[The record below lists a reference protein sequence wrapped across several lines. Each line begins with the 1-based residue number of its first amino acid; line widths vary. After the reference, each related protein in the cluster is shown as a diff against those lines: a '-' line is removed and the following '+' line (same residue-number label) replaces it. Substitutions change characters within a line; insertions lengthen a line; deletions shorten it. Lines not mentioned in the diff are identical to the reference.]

1 MRPLSGERSDWHAA
15 GCDRHAAGCGRL
27 EFGWRFRGVDVFS
40 PAVGTY
46 TLDDVAR
53 ITGVSRARL
62 KYWERT
68 ALLEPTVARKSGNSH
83 RQEGEFEFRDLVTVR
98 SVLSLLDRG
107 VSLRRIRRSVDA
119 IRKRIPE
126 VDRPLGSLRTWLD
139 GSRRVVVRY
148 DGVLVEPDGQLV
160 LEFGPAQM
168 DSPIALR
175 APTPKALRRESAEE
189 WFEQG
194 CKLDSD
200 RKTYAEAIKAYQRA
214 IECDPDCA
222 DAHCN
227 LGSVYFNQD
236 RLASSRTCFE
246 RSLAID
252 PHHVEANLNLATL
265 FEDDGR
271 FQMALRYYKVA
282 LDADPMYAD
291 AHVSLALVYEK
302 IGLRRKARGHWRR
315 YLQLEPSG
323 TWIEIA
329 RQRLRE

>member
-1 MRPLSGERSDWHAA
+1 M
-15 GCDRHAAGCGRL
+15 
-27 EFGWRFRGVDVFS
+27 
-40 PAVGTY
+40 GTY

-62 KYWERT
+62 RYWERT
-68 ALLEPTVARKSGNSH
+68 ALLEPAVACDSENS
-83 RQEGEFEFRDLVTVR
+83 RRETSEFEFGDLVTVR

-119 IRKRIPE
+119 LRKRIPD
-126 VDRPLGSLRTWLD
+126 VDRPLGSLRPWLD
-139 GSRRVVVRY
+139 GSRRVVVRH

-160 LEFGPAQM
+160 LEFAPSQTE
-168 DSPIALR
+168 SPVALDTR
-175 APTPKALRRESAEE
+175 PKSASHGDAAAR

-194 CKLDSD
+194 CKLDSNRD
-200 RKTYAEAIKAYQRA
+200 TYAEAIEAYKRA
-214 IECDPDCA
+214 IECDPYCA

-227 LGSVYFNQD
+227 LGSVFFNQD
-236 RLASSRTCFE
+236 RQASARACFE

-252 PHHVEANLNLATL
+252 PNHVEANLNVATL
-265 FEDDGR
+265 LEDEGR
-271 FQMALRYYKVA
+271 YQMALRHYKVA

-291 AHVSLALVYEK
+291 AHVSLALVYER

-323 TWIEIA
+323 TWFEIA
-329 RQRLRE
+329 RQRLEE